1 MTSREPSRPQRVGNM
16 RERVTLQRRVETTS
30 ESGEPIIV
38 YETIEEVFARV
49 EPLKGLEKT
58 TAVQTV
64 ANQFYNVHARYRDD
78 LSVLDRVQWKGQ
90 DLDITAISSPDERHR
105 YVQLDCEAVAP

>member
-1 MTSREPSRPQRVGNM
+1 MTSREPSRPQRVGNL
-16 RERVTLQRRVETTS
+16 RERITLQERVDGQS
-30 ESGEPIIV
+30 ESGEPITT

-64 ANQFYNVHARYRDD
+64 AKQLYNVHVRFRTD
-78 LSVLDRVQWKGQ
+78 LSVLDRVQWNGQ
-90 DLDITAISSPDERHR
+90 DLDITAISNPDERHR
-105 YVQLDCEAVAP
+105 YLQLDCEAAAP